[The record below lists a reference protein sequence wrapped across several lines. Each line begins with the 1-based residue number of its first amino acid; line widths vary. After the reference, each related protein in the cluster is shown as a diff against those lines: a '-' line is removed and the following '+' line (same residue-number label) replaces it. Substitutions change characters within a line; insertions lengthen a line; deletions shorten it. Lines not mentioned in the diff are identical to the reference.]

1 MQLTAKF
8 IGDYAG
14 LFDHVPHLPREELA
28 RHYREACAL
37 VFPSSSDGF
46 GLVITEALSA
56 GLPVVA
62 STHTGAP
69 GFITPGREGLLYPFG
84 DDDGLCAALD
94 QILSRPEQA
103 AEIGKAAYQLATRW
117 TWRHYRQKFI
127 GLIMQLLEA
136 PVRPRGE
143 ISTSEREFTADILLG
158 SQDEGLSILSTG
170 LPRLNLE

>member
-8 IGDYAG
+8 LGEYAG

-28 RHYREACAL
+28 RHYREACTF
-37 VFPSSSDGF
+37 VFPSANDGF

-69 GFITPGREGLLYPFG
+69 GFMTHGREGLVYPFG
-84 DDDGLCAALD
+84 DDERLCSALD

-103 AEIGKAAYQLATRW
+103 AEMGQAAHQLALRW
-117 TWRHYRQKFI
+117 TWRHYRQSFLELVRH
-127 GLIMQLLEA
+127 LIQG
-136 PVRPRGE
+136 PGPIWG
-143 ISTSEREFTADILLG
+143 TDKY
-158 SQDEGLSILSTG
+158 
-170 LPRLNLE
+170 